1 MGTKF
6 TGLPWTKGVTPE
18 IDKNSFGGYA
28 QRIGE
33 HYLSTQE
40 VGADAPGTGEWRPDF
55 IPTKWWQ
62 ALNKIAKSKMEQ
74 EIRDNSRSMQVTEFL
89 NWLSPSS
96 GAVANRAA
104 AHTLNNI
111 NLLSEE
117 ERDQIGSMAVGAWG
131 LQHQQQEMHT
141 RGLQQYINKAT
152 GGMDLAEKRRY
163 VSNPYKQKFD
173 DGTTISGS
181 DKQFTGAPLTME
193 DVRAAT
199 IWHIDPEWAEQEDE

>member
-18 IDKNSFGGYA
+18 IDKDSFGGYA

-62 ALNKIAKSKMEQ
+62 PLNKMAKSKLEQ
-74 EIRDNSRSMQVTEFL
+74 EIRDNSRSMQVTEFM

-96 GAVANRAA
+96 GVVANRVAG
-104 AHTLNNI
+104 HTLNNI

-117 ERDQIGSMAVGAWG
+117 ERDQIGSMAVGGWG

-152 GGMDLAEKRRY
+152 KGMNLAEKRGY
-163 VSNPYKQKFD
+163 VSSPY
-173 DGTTISGS
+173 GHSS
-181 DKQFTGAPLTME
+181 EKQFTGAPLTME
-193 DVRAAT
+193 DVRPAT
-199 IWHIDPEWAEQEDE
+199 IWHLDPRWQKEDE